1 MRFSPS
7 TKGPATVTNHYGLP
21 PGLLRRSQFRH
32 LVPYAT
38 NTIQRLIEAGK
49 FPPPLAS
56 ASSKRLY
63 IWRSE
68 DIAAYLAGEW
78 TAK

>member
-1 MRFSPS
+1 MTAP
-7 TKGPATVTNHYGLP
+7 TLP

-32 LVPYAT
+32 LIPFAT
-38 NTIQRLIEAGK
+38 NTIQRLIKAGK
-49 FPPPLAS
+49 FPPPDQR

-68 DIAAYLAGEW
+68 DIAAYLNGTWSA
-78 TAK
+78 A